1 MRGNGEVLPRIH
13 ILIVDDSPTDVILT
27 RQAIRNSGVECCV
40 EHVIDGVEALAYLR
54 RESPYGQTARPDL
67 ILLDLN
73 MPRKNGL
80 EVLAEIRSDPR
91 LDSLIVV
98 MLSSSDDEN
107 DVRTAYD
114 HNVNA
119 YLTKQGKLDQLTDAI
134 CHSIEFSSRVRN

>member
-1 MRGNGEVLPRIH
+1 
-13 ILIVDDSPTDVILT
+13 
-27 RQAIRNSGVECCV
+27 
-40 EHVIDGVEALAYLR
+40 
-54 RESPYGQTARPDL
+54 
-67 ILLDLN
+67 